1 MREFITENPVEIVSF
16 AIFFSIAM
24 MLIARVFYQ
33 SMKSTEYD
41 LDETYSALKYRRSRY
56 RAVCSERDNLQAA
69 KRKAEG
75 QVRELQNQV
84 EILTNSLNQSK
95 ESHKQATKKITQMGQ
110 ENKAL
115 GDALDSQQKRIDD
128 LGQELYFAEEKIARH
143 EDQIEKAVKER
154 DEAQDQLKAV
164 TGKINQITDTIEQ
177 SNRNIIQYRAKV
189 QDLSDD
195 LCQLLEVYP
204 KNTPKA
210 MRKVILELNMLLDM
224 KEPDKK

>member
-1 MREFITENPVEIVSF
+1 MREFITENPVEIVTC
-16 AIFFSIAM
+16 AMLFSVAMIMIAK
-24 MLIARVFYQ
+24 VFYD
-33 SMKSTEYD
+33 SMKSTEKD
-41 LDETYSALKYRRSRY
+41 LEDAYANVSYKSKLYHAARDANN
-56 RAVCSERDNLQAA
+56 RATDHVNSLT
-69 KRKAEG
+69 
-75 QVRELQNQV
+75 QN
-84 EILTNSLNQSK
+84 IASLTNSLDQSK

-128 LGQELYFAEEKIARH
+128 LGQELYFAEEKIAKH
-143 EDQIEKAVKER
+143 EDQIEKVVKER
-154 DEAQDQLKAV
+154 DEALDQLKAV
-164 TGKINQITDTIEQ
+164 TGKINQITETIEQ

-224 KEPDKK
+224 KEPDTK